1 MRVLILTLAAGC
13 LAASMPLA
21 AQTLKPGLWDMQARP
36 QGDPE
41 MQARIAK
48 MRKDI
53 ESLPPDQR
61 KQAEAMM
68 AAHGM
73 EIGSGPGGMSRMRIC
88 LTPEMVERN
97 QLFIP
102 RSDCHRDQQRS
113 GSKVHLTYTCT
124 RPRSTGDVQMTV
136 NSPESYALHADM
148 TDELDGTPKTTTV
161 DGNRKWV
168 SADCGQV
175 KPIRSE

>member
-1 MRVLILTLAAGC
+1 MRTLILSLAAAC
-13 LAASMPLA
+13 AVASMPVT
-21 AQTLKPGLWDMQARP
+21 AQTLKPGLWDMEARP

-41 MQARIAK
+41 MDQRIAK

-53 ESLPPDQR
+53 EALPPEQR

-73 EIGSGPGGMSRMRIC
+73 QIASGPGGSSRMQIC
-88 LTPEMVERN
+88 LTPEMVARN
-97 QLFIP
+97 QLYIP
-102 RSDCHRDQQRS
+102 RSDCESKQQRS

-124 RPRSTGDVQMTV
+124 RPRSSGDVQITV
-136 NSPESYALHADM
+136 NSAESYVLHADM
-148 TDELDGTPKTTTV
+148 TDELEGKPKKSTIDGT
-161 DGNRKWV
+161 GKWL